1 MTLRKSCVILIMVK
15 VTKKGTRPM
24 HITLSGDRL
33 YVAVDLM
40 IMTYGDGKLRLLL
53 SRRVNPPF
61 DGLWALPGRFVGLD
75 ESAEDAARRL
85 LEEMLPIDSAYLE
98 QLYTFTGVGR
108 DPRGRVISVGYLA
121 IVPAGGLDGALAGT
135 ILHSFDIDTLS
146 SEFALTGEA
155 GRPLGKEEL
164 AFDHE
169 AIIRMGIV
177 RLQGKLDYTEIGFR
191 FLRNPECFSLGELQ
205 DVHEAI
211 LGKKLDD
218 SNFRRG
224 ILAKYEKTGRM
235 VQTDKTVRSGRGRPS
250 GLYCLKD

>member
-1 MTLRKSCVILIMVK
+1 
-15 VTKKGTRPM
+15 M
-24 HITLSGDRL
+24 HITLKGDRL

-40 IMTYGDGKLRLLL
+40 IMTFGEGKLRLLL

-61 DGLWALPGRFVGLD
+61 EGLWALPGCFVGMD

-85 LEEMLPIDSAYLE
+85 MEEMLPIRNVYLE

-108 DPRGRVISVGYLA
+108 DPRGRVVSVAYLA
-121 IVPAGGLDGALAGT
+121 IVPAGGLDGMLGGT
-135 ILHSFDIDTLS
+135 LLHCFDIDAS
-146 SEFALTGEA
+146 CQIPILTGEN
-155 GRPLGKEEL
+155 GMRMGKEEL

-169 AIIRMGIV
+169 AIIRMGIT
-177 RLQGKLDYTEIGFR
+177 RLQGKLDYTGIGFR
-191 FLRNPECFSLGELQ
+191 FLRNAGCFSLGELQ

-224 ILAKYEKTGRM
+224 ILGKYEKTGRI
-235 VQTDKTVRSGRGRPS
+235 VQTEKTVRSGRGRPS
-250 GLYCLKD
+250 GLYRLKN